1 MGVCCEAARIYE
13 DGCIPALLQ
22 RYVHGLFWSTM
33 DRFASRSSARLF
45 LAIIPDAG
53 TAERIHR
60 LAGVLKRAHKFDGK
74 LIAPERL
81 HISLFFLGGLPE
93 CHLLAAREAA
103 TGVRTEPFEV
113 SFDRTASFR
122 AGPGNRP
129 FVLIGENGL
138 RRLES
143 FRRMLGVA
151 LTRSGLRRVANTTF
165 MPHVT
170 LLYDARGADEYP
182 IQPII
187 WTVTEFVLIQSMR
200 GHNHLARWPLRA

>member
-1 MGVCCEAARIYE
+1 
-13 DGCIPALLQ
+13 
-22 RYVHGLFWSTM
+22 M
-33 DRFASRSSARLF
+33 DEFASSGSARLF
-45 LAIIPDAG
+45 LAAVPDPG

-74 LIAPERL
+74 LIVPERL

-93 CHLLAAREAA
+93 RGILAAREAA
-103 TGVRTEPFEV
+103 TELRTGPFEV

-122 AGPGNRP
+122 GRAGSRP

-143 FRRMLGVA
+143 FRRMLGA
-151 LTRSGLRRVANTTF
+151 TLTRRGLRRAANTTF
-165 MPHVT
+165 TPHVT

-182 IQPII
+182 IQPIF
-187 WTVTEFVLIQSMR
+187 WTVSS
-200 GHNHLARWPLRA
+200 RA